1 MYLQCDGSNNEK
13 YPQASFSKN
22 SLPIGYLLLVAP
34 VCLDNEITV
43 IGASLDEELH
53 VRCHVAADPSEVD
66 FSWQFNN
73 SGESF
78 DVAPARFAATS
89 GNTSVLRYTPANPRD
104 YGTLACTGTNSIGR
118 QLEPCIFQVV
128 PACK

>member
-1 MYLQCDGSNNEK
+1 MYYNNNF
-13 YPQASFSKN
+13 FS
-22 SLPIGYLLLVAP
+22 VAP
-34 VCLDNEITV
+34 VCLNNEITI
-43 IGASLDEELH
+43 IGASLDEKMY
-53 VRCHVAADPSEVD
+53 VPCHVAADPSDVD

-78 DVAPARFAATS
+78 DVAPARFSATS
-89 GNTSVLRYTPANPRD
+89 GNTSVLEYILNNPRD